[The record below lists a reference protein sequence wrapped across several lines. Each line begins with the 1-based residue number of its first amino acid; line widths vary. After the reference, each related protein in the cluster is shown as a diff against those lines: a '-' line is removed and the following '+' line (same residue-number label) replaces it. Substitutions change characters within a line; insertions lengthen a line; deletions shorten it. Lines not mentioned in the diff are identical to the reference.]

1 MFTPVTHI
9 LPLANI
15 RRHRMLPVEGVVLVR
30 AGQEVQADEVI
41 AQAEINPEHIS
52 LNIERGLGVP
62 RNRVSNYL
70 KREIGDDIPEG
81 GVIASRSGMFSREV
95 RAPRAGKLVAVGG
108 GQVLLQVSNRPFEL
122 LAGIPGIVLEIK
134 ADFGA
139 VIQTAGAWIQGVW
152 GNGHLEVGPLQ
163 SIPQEKNRPVS
174 STQLDSSYKGS
185 IVLAG
190 HCRDREVF
198 EKGID
203 IQLKGLILGSMATR
217 LIPLASRVPYPVIL
231 IDGFGKI
238 PMNSAAYNLLSTNVQ
253 REITL
258 NAMQYD
264 LLTGDRPEI
273 IIPFSRV
280 ENPPIPINISQIKPS
295 ERVRI
300 LRQPHQGAVGTVE
313 SVLPGVKRFPSGL
326 KVEAVEV
333 RLEEGE
339 KVVVPVANIEVL
351 G

>member
-15 RRHRMLPVEGVVLVR
+15 RRQRMLPVEGIVLVR
-30 AGQEVQADEVI
+30 AGQEVKANEVI

-62 RNRVSNYL
+62 RSRVSNYL

-108 GQVLLQVSNRPFEL
+108 GQALLQVSNRPFDL

-134 ADFGA
+134 ADLGA

-152 GNGHLEVGPLQ
+152 GNGRLEVGALQ
-163 SIPQEKNRPVS
+163 SIPQEKNRSVTPA
-174 STQLDSSYKGS
+174 QLDSSYQDS

-190 HCRDREVF
+190 HCGDREVL
-198 EKGID
+198 EKGAD
-203 IQLKGLILGSMATR
+203 VRLKGLILGSMATR
-217 LIPLASRVPYPVIL
+217 LIPLASRVPYPIIL
-231 IDGFGKI
+231 IDGFGKL

-253 REITL
+253 REVTL
-258 NAMQYD
+258 NAMPYN

-273 IIPFSRV
+273 IIPLSRV
-280 ENPPIPINISQIKPS
+280 ENPPIPINISQIKAS
-295 ERVRI
+295 DRVRI
-300 LRQPHQGAVGTVE
+300 LRQPHQGEIGTIE
-313 SVLPGVKRFPSGL
+313 TVLPGVKRFPSGL

-333 RLEEGE
+333 LLENRE